1 MGEMTSKTTPN
12 GSTVSYTP
20 NTFGKNNKVT
30 YDGNTILYEYNTLG
44 LVTKMTDSTG
54 VTNYTYDRFGRLTK
68 EEKNGILK
76 SYTYDDNSNITKFAL
91 SSGGAEKLNISYG
104 YDALNRLT
112 GVTDGLNAAAYAYDK
127 NSNVISLSMG
137 NKINNTYA
145 YNKANLLTAQ
155 TDSVLGKTYALS
167 YNVDG
172 NISSITETGKPS
184 KTYTY
189 DNTGK
194 LVSETS
200 EGKYTADYTF
210 DNRQNRITKAYTD
223 LADGGNN
230 AVINYT
236 YNLKNQL
243 VSEQKTCGSK
253 LDITDYEYDFNG
265 NLYTKTHRE
274 YDENPNAEPQLEIS
288 QTPSGIER
296 YTFNALDMPVSA
308 NINGIE
314 TTYTYDGNNLRTSK
328 TSGGTTTEFLYDG
341 VNVIGEKTNTDV
353 KTYIR
358 GKEIL
363 LDSDGIFYH
372 HDTHGSVSAL
382 VNAQNEVL
390 AQNIYDAYGAGNIS
404 HLSPFGYCGEYFD
417 SETGFVY
424 LRNRY
429 YDPNT
434 GRFISQDPI
443 KDGDNWYVY
452 ANNNPIMFFDPF
464 GLAPTTKEAAEMADH
479 IYHWDQNNDK
489 KDRIVSGWRLID
501 VWWGRESMKMGIYIR
516 NSDDWENPSEYVIVF
531 KGTDNLQNW
540 VNNAEAYLSSKSADM
555 WDAINYSKGFV
566 GSHSQEITF
575 VGHSKGGGEAIAAAT
590 ATNKNAITFNAANF
604 NFSKYGLTEANKS
617 GIKNYYVDGEV
628 LSAAIGYARFGT
640 TQPLLPTQYWT
651 VDWSI
656 FGREIKIP
664 APIKNHY
671 MDAVKRAL

>member
-1 MGEMTSKTTPN
+1 MW
-12 GSTVSYTP
+12 
-20 NTFGKNNKVT
+20 F
-30 YDGNTILYEYNTLG
+30 
-44 LVTKMTDSTG
+44 
-54 VTNYTYDRFGRLTK
+54 FGRLTK
-68 EEKNGILK
+68 EVKDGILK
-76 SYTYDDNSNITKFAL
+76 TYTYDDNSNRTGFVL
-91 SSGGAEKLNISYG
+91 SSGGVEKLNISYT
-104 YDALNRLT
+104 YDALNRL
-112 GVTDGLNAAAYAYDK
+112 LNVSSGSNTAIYAYDK

-137 NKINNTYA
+137 DKISNTYA

-452 ANNNPIMFFDPF
+452 ANNNPVKYIDPL
-464 GLAPTTKEAAEMADH
+464 GLDAIVLTTSTRSVYMNGHTSVLAQGSDETW
-479 IYHWDQNNDK
+479 YYFY
-489 KDRIVSGWRLID
+489 
-501 VWWGRESMKMGIYIR
+501 WGNK
-516 NSDDWENPSEYVIVF
+516 
-531 KGTDNLQNW
+531 
-540 VNNAEAYLSSKSADM
+540 NAVLLEVPSSKISSLDILNGWLVENGAGKKGEETDKALHDSSDGYTTATYVEGDFSASIEYFLEQIRDADIFETIDRGKYYYTNTSYDVLSKNCM
-555 WDAINYSKGFV
+555 HVSFDGLKKGALSNGTNFGEFVKWDGN
-566 GSHSQEITF
+566 GSIRPNDFRVMVRETFSNQEITK
-575 VGHSKGGGEAIAAAT
+575 SAARNSAIGT
-590 ATNKNAITFNAANF
+590 IGKKKPWYMSQNYYDQGQ
-604 NFSKYGLTEANKS
+604 KYGKMLRDS
-617 GIKNYYVDGEV
+617 
-628 LSAAIGYARFGT
+628 
-640 TQPLLPTQYWT
+640 
-651 VDWSI
+651 
-656 FGREIKIP
+656 
-664 APIKNHY
+664 
-671 MDAVKRAL
+671 

>member
-1 MGEMTSKTTPN
+1 M
-12 GSTVSYTP
+12 
-20 NTFGKNNKVT
+20 
-30 YDGNTILYEYNTLG
+30 
-44 LVTKMTDSTG
+44 
-54 VTNYTYDRFGRLTK
+54 TK

-155 TDSVLGKTYALS
+155 TDSVLSKTYALS

-172 NISSITETGKPS
+172 NISSINETGKPS

-200 EGKYTADYTF
+200 AGKYTVDYTF
-210 DNRQNRITKAYTD
+210 DNRQNRITKVYTD
-223 LADGGNN
+223 LADGANN

-243 VSEQKTCGSK
+243 ASEQKTCGSK

-274 YDENPNAEPQLEIS
+274 YDVNPDAEPQLEIS

-341 VNVIGEKTNTDV
+341 VNIVGEKTNTDV
-353 KTYIR
+353 KTYVR

-404 HLSPFGYCGEYFD
+404 HLSPFGYCGEYLD
-417 SETGFVY
+417 IETGFVY

-429 YDPNT
+429 YDPNI
-434 GRFISQDPI
+434 GRFISEDPI
-443 KDGDNWYVY
+443 KDGNNWYAY
-452 ANNNPIMFFDPF
+452 CENNPVNRIDPS
-464 GLAPTTKEAAEMADH
+464 GLYDRRKVKEYIKE
-479 IYHWDQNNDK
+479 WWND
-489 KDRIVSGWRLID
+489 
-501 VWWGRESMKMGIYIR
+501 R
-516 NSDDWENPSEYVIVF
+516 NKEYYSYR
-531 KGTDNLQNW
+531 TDC
-540 VNNAEAYLSSKSADM
+540 
-555 WDAINYSKGFV
+555 
-566 GSHSQEITF
+566 
-575 VGHSKGGGEAIAAAT
+575 
-590 ATNKNAITFNAANF
+590 ANF
-604 NFSKYGLTEANKS
+604 VSQCLYA
-617 GIKNYYVDGEV
+617 GEIV
-628 LSAAIGYARFGT
+628 PS
-640 TQPLLPTQYWT
+640 Q
-651 VDWSI
+651 
-656 FGREIKIP
+656 
-664 APIKNHY
+664 
-671 MDAVKRAL
+671 